1 MPKSRDFNFNQDRK
15 LYLFRLIKKN
25 KNVAAEFIE
34 AISHAIDEKDEK
46 ELKEL
51 KDFLS
56 LASPMPIKAEQL
68 MELGFKGRELGLLIQ
83 ELEVLWIECKF
94 NKTFFIII
102 LIFIFLNSNFLK
114 L

>member
-34 AISHAIDEKDEK
+34 AISHAIDEKDE
-46 ELKEL
+46 KEL